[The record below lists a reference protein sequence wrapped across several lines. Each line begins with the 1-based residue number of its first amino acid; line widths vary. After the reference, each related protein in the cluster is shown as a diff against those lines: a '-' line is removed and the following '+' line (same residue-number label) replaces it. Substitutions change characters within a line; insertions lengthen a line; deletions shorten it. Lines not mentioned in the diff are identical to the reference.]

1 MCQNYLKFAFMFY
14 IRVLLN
20 TRYTGGLEISWLS
33 NKSRREGGLLINTI
47 FSHVFLIFNYWN
59 FDIEMFV
66 LRSSILVQVIKSFG
80 IINKWRGGSI
90 QIRSIGRVGKK
101 FKTKQAQAAMFIW
114 HSRVDAFIN
123 AANLCWNGLKC
134 E

>member
-1 MCQNYLKFAFMFY
+1 
-14 IRVLLN
+14 
-20 TRYTGGLEISWLS
+20 
-33 NKSRREGGLLINTI
+33 
-47 FSHVFLIFNYWN
+47 
-59 FDIEMFV
+59 MFV